1 MPTRPK
7 LVNASAAGNLPT
19 TPTPLPDGG
28 VRALLNT
35 LGGADAFGNPPP
47 AYTGRVVIESNSE
60 RRSGDVYFRSGRVY
74 AVDLSGFTP
83 TIDLRLLSGGHL
95 TKAMFDE
102 LHQLDPAAMGAHAI
116 EKGYITPDII
126 EEINRQMLLASLAL
140 MNNWR
145 GATWKW
151 EDGVETTAFTIS
163 GLDTKLIN
171 TAVDERVAQWN
182 ALASVYPAVT
192 KGDAVP
198 KPGPDWS
205 SKAGE
210 STTTEIATIL
220 RYVDGENTV
229 GQIAAVC
236 GFSRF
241 EIAARLAK
249 AVADGLLI
257 VPDPDAAEGSANDQI
272 FFTDPVDAGLDPI
285 DAEIAEATRVVE
297 QLAHALEAAHNRLLR
312 AQAKKNG

>member
-7 LVNASAAGNLPT
+7 LSNANAASNLPT
-19 TPTPLPDGG
+19 LATALPDGG
-28 VRALLNT
+28 VRGLLHT
-35 LGGADAFGNPPP
+35 LGAADAFGNPPP
-47 AYTGRVVIESNSE
+47 PYTGRVVIESNGE
-60 RRSGDVYFRSGRVY
+60 RRSGYVYFRSGRVY
-74 AVDLSGFTP
+74 AVELSGFTP
-83 TIDLRLLSGGHL
+83 TVDLRLLSGGYL

-102 LHQLDPAAMGAHAI
+102 LHKLQPAEVGPTAV
-116 EKGYITPDII
+116 EKKYVPSDVI

-140 MNNWR
+140 MGGWR
-145 GATWKW
+145 GATWRW
-151 EDGVETTAFTIS
+151 EDDQSTTAFTIS
-163 GLDTKLIN
+163 ALDTKLIN

-192 KGDAVP
+192 KGDAIP

-205 SKAGE
+205 AKAGE

-220 RYVDGENTV
+220 RYVDGVNTV

-241 EIAARLAK
+241 EVAARLAK
-249 AVADGLLI
+249 AVADGLLL
-257 VPDPDAAEGSANDQI
+257 VPDPDADETGNEDQI
-272 FFTDPVDAGLDPI
+272 FILDPNDADLDPV

-297 QLAHALEAAHNRLLR
+297 QLAHALEAAHERLLR
-312 AQAKKNG
+312 AQAKKKQ